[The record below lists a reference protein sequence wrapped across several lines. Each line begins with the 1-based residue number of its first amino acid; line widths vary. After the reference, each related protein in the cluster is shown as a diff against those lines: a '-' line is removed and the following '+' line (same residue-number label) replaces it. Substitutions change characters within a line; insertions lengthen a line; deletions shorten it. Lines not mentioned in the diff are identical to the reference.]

1 VVEETKAYYGL
12 VWLVVAWRLASTMK
26 VLDSPSLEIYGLPI
40 GIIIIII
47 IWILKKWYLYVILR
61 VFYLCGG
68 NQCWVGTRYPT
79 LARKEMN
86 RNRI

>member
-1 VVEETKAYYGL
+1 MNKQVVYFHCGTRNKAYGL

-47 IWILKKWYLYVILR
+47 IIWILKKWYLYVILR
-61 VFYLCGG
+61 VF
-68 NQCWVGTRYPT
+68 
-79 LARKEMN
+79 
-86 RNRI
+86 